1 MKIFKIVIFFILIFC
16 TNLETKSLEIKN
28 LASINNQTITNLD
41 LIKEVKI
48 REILNNTKINK
59 KNHDIVLQQM
69 INEKIKLIEAENNKI
84 KAPIDI
90 IDQQY
95 NLIKKN
101 KLKEKKIT
109 QDLKKV
115 LITKIKGTYKWN
127 KLINFKYKN
136 KLAINIDEINEIM
149 KSKKIPES
157 KKDELLKIEKNKKL
171 NTFSKTHFNKIKK
184 KYLVKKYQ

>member
-1 MKIFKIVIFFILIFC
+1 MKILQIVIFFILIFC

-28 LASINNQTITNLD
+28 LASIDNQTITNLD